1 MEDEWWNE
9 NVEHCYLI
17 VRYVFLYS
25 TIIYSILKLILNC
38 ILGYDEQTEPIEIQ
52 ILLYVLV
59 LLMIMLALEK
69 RNARKDIVCI
79 IIAEFMDN
87 AVWARAFSFPTEIE
101 GYLVGSS
108 TVTFYY
114 QVPVC
119 KNKKL
124 LVLIILKY
132 ILKWIWWKT
141 SVGGYSYHTFSS
153 GFCIIGSVVVICV
166 TEHYKNISSFERFS
180 YMKKLEVLKR
190 KLHIIISTIPEGL
203 MVILNTSKL
212 LELYN
217 PFIET
222 LFNTHNS
229 TEILTQLKDLSVKS
243 PDNRTQNLFISIMK
257 QFENNCEDTINF
269 GTSEKN
275 SCIYAWQGKRLMWG
289 DQMGLLVM
297 CKDITDL
304 VTLEHIK
311 AELKWKTLLIR
322 SISHELRTPA
332 NSLVGLTEE
341 LKNADLTQQETKEHL
356 EIISISSQNLLHI
369 INDLIDYSQIL
380 AENIKISKKEFD
392 IAGVLNKAFEL
403 IQIKSRSK
411 GITTR
416 LLLDPCL
423 PQKIITDEKRLLQIL
438 VNLLNNALRFTVS
451 GSIKLIAV
459 MKDNYRIK
467 FIVEDTG
474 FGIPEHKQI
483 HLASII
489 QDNTPINFTF
499 EAYSDYIFG
508 IQIANLLVKQ
518 LGGSYLKFKSQ
529 YLKGSTFYFI
539 LPITEIIDRHDLSP
553 IDTSI
558 KFSKYDLDEG
568 EYKHANR
575 CLITKASFAD
585 QACPQVLLVDD
596 SSFNRSTVAA
606 ILRKEFIT
614 FEECSDG
621 NEAIIKVQSQDSRNQ
636 MYKIILMDCDMP
648 ILDGWKSTKKLH
660 KLKQSGHIK
669 NLPRIYAYTCFTS
682 EEDIDRCYRVGMEGY
697 LEKPVK
703 AEMLITLVRKHL

>member
-1 MEDEWWNE
+1 
-9 NVEHCYLI
+9 
-17 VRYVFLYS
+17 
-25 TIIYSILKLILNC
+25 
-38 ILGYDEQTEPIEIQ
+38 
-52 ILLYVLV
+52 
-59 LLMIMLALEK
+59 MLALEK

-79 IIAEFMDN
+79 ILAEFMDN
-87 AVWARAFSFPTEIE
+87 AVWARAFAFPNEIE

-108 TVTFYY
+108 TITFYH

-119 KNKKL
+119 KSKKL
-124 LVLIILKY
+124 LVFVLFKY
-132 ILKWIWWKT
+132 ILKWLWWKT
-141 SVGGYSYHTFSS
+141 SVGQFSYNTLSS
-153 GFCIIGSVVVICV
+153 GFCIIASAVVIFM
-166 TEHYKNISSFERFS
+166 TQYYKNISSFERFS
-180 YMKKLEVLKR
+180 YMKKLEVLER
-190 KLHIIISTIPEGL
+190 KLNIVICTIPEGL

-222 LFNTHNS
+222 FFDTHDS
-229 TEILTQLKDLSVKS
+229 FEILTQLKDLTVKS
-243 PDNRTQNLFISIMK
+243 PDNRTQNLFISITE
-257 QFENNCEDTINF
+257 QFENNSEDTINF
-269 GTSEKN
+269 GTSEKDA
-275 SCIYAWQGKRLMWG
+275 CIFAWQGKRLMWG

-341 LKNADLTQQETKEHL
+341 LKNADLTQQETKEYL

-380 AENIKISKKEFD
+380 AENIKISKKEFE
-392 IAGVLNKAFEL
+392 IVRVLNKAFEL
-403 IQIKSRSK
+403 IQMKSHSK

-416 LLLDPCL
+416 MLLDPCL
-423 PQKIITDEKRLLQIL
+423 PHKIISDEKRLLQIL
-438 VNLLNNALRFTVS
+438 VNLLNNSLRFTVS

-459 MKDNYRIK
+459 MKDNYRMK

-474 FGIPEHKQI
+474 LGIPENKQI
-483 HLASII
+483 YLASII
-489 QDNTPINFTF
+489 QENTPRNCTI

-508 IQIANLLVKQ
+508 IQIANLLVKK
-518 LGGSYLKFKSQ
+518 LGGSHLKFKSQ
-529 YLKGSTFYFI
+529 YLRGSNFYFI
-539 LPITEIIDRHDLSP
+539 LPITEIINRHDLSP

-558 KFSKYDLDEG
+558 RFSEYELDEG
-568 EYKHANR
+568 GYRHPNR
-575 CLITKASFAD
+575 CLVTNSSFTD
-585 QACPQVLLVDD
+585 QVCPQVLLVDD

-703 AEMLITLVRKHL
+703 AEVLIALVRKHL